1 MTQREAKNL
10 QSVVKSTEKD
20 FRKEGE
26 SYVCDFCSQ
35 AHGRHYVIEI
45 DENALDQLKAE
56 KLADGGKFD
65 RFNAARKL
73 HYASDKH
80 KEAVQDHRQNFP
92 MKQRAE
98 RADKGTTREAPRKVE
113 TKPRKTYVNKG
124 MPINQLHGIALD
136 EKLKEKYPQ
145 GQPVFSQDSQEYQE
159 LVKEKSKILKQ
170 ETKNAFLRNQ
180 YAPTKEANQHKR
192 EMKQLEKAAKKLLR
206 K

>member
-10 QSVVKSTEKD
+10 QGVIKSTEKD

-35 AHGRHYVIEI
+35 THGRHYVIEI
-45 DENALDQLKAE
+45 DDNALDQLKAE
-56 KLADGGKFD
+56 KLTAGGNFN
-65 RFNAARKL
+65 RFNAIRKL

-98 RADKGTTREAPRKVE
+98 RTDKGTGHKAYKAPRKVE
-113 TKPRKTYVNKG
+113 TKPRRNKG
-124 MPINQLHGIALD
+124 MPINQLHAVALD